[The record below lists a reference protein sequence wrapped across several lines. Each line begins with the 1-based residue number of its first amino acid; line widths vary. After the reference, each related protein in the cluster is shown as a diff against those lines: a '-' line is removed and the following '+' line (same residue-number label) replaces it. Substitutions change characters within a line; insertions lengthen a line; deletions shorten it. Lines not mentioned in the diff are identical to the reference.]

1 VKKRQALIICFYKAN
16 IFIHFCM
23 EHVEI
28 PVVSCILNTATG
40 WEKKP
45 AMTHVADIFF
55 SIKFGISI
63 MLG

>member
-1 VKKRQALIICFYKAN
+1 
-16 IFIHFCM
+16 M